1 MFQEPLAKVGNLI
14 QIGFFFREIM
24 SISILCYF
32 QVVGGAAEANG
43 QLMRGDQIMNVNDQ
57 DLSESKQDQA
67 VAILKTASGLVKIK
81 VRRYKC
87 LESST

>member
-1 MFQEPLAKVGNLI
+1 MEFFIITYYN
-14 QIGFFFREIM
+14 FFRENENANINFF
-24 SISILCYF
+24 LLYF
-32 QVVGGAAEANG
+32 QVVGGAAETNG
-43 QLMRGDQIMNVNDQ
+43 QLMRGDQIMNVNEQ

>member
-1 MFQEPLAKVGNLI
+1 
-14 QIGFFFREIM
+14 M
-24 SISILCYF
+24 SISIFVTYF

>member
-1 MFQEPLAKVGNLI
+1 MKIKMP
-14 QIGFFFREIM
+14 
-24 SISILCYF
+24 ISIFLLYF
-32 QVVGGAAEANG
+32 QVVGGAAETNG
-43 QLMRGDQIMNVNDQ
+43 QLMRGDQIMNVNEQ